1 MKEAYK
7 TLVKVYT
14 YKGNEYVITKGLH
27 DGIIRAINYK
37 YIDEDGKLTK
47 PLNGFEMFCDHYRNT
62 VNDIIRRINL
72 KHDYDEFIENS
83 GIDKEDTETFLKA
96 TVEFFK
102 NHE

>member
-72 KHDYDEFIENS
+72 KHDYDEFIDNS
-83 GIDKEDTETFLKA
+83 GIDKEDTENFLKA
-96 TVEFFK
+96 SVEFFK